1 MVPQTRLQQMFP
13 TVIPR
18 RKSRPPSFSNP
29 SRRLLRRNRQPC
41 KCRLPSSRLR
51 RHIKFRAISR
61 FHLMPSCRSS
71 PRRFSNPSHPKPSH
85 SRSRPHRSSMPR
97 PSSPR
102 RLPSSRPPMPSSS
115 PSNTSPC
122 LKPWPASR

>member
-1 MVPQTRLQQMFP
+1 MAEQRDDDKPVTPPNPRLPAKFRHSAKPRRLHSLHRTGLNPPPQPALSTVSLMVPQTRLQQMFP

-51 RHIKFRAISR
+51 RHIKFRAINR
-61 FHLMPSCRSS
+61 
-71 PRRFSNPSHPKPSH
+71 
-85 SRSRPHRSSMPR
+85 
-97 PSSPR
+97 
-102 RLPSSRPPMPSSS
+102 
-115 PSNTSPC
+115 
-122 LKPWPASR
+122 